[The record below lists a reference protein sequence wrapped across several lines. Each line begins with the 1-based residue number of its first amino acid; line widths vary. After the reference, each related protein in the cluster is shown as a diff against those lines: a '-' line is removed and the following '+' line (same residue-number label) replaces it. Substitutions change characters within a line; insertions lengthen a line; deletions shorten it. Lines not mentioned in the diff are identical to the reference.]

1 MNRTKKLVIAIG
13 TGLALASWAVAQAPV
28 VKPATAPATEA
39 ATPAVVPVD
48 QQPTKEQLAKLFEL
62 TQVHQQVASVTK
74 MMPAFIQRQMTAQM
88 AQLRKDHPEIS
99 SANEDQERAITKA
112 MDKLIENTANL
123 YSSDEMIAD
132 MTGLYQKYLTR
143 ADVDGMIDFYGSPAG
158 KHMLSQVPVIMKEFM
173 PLVAQRVNERS
184 KPLLDEFAKEVE
196 GITQPKTPATDK
208 PATN

>member
-1 MNRTKKLVIAIG
+1 MSKLSKLAIVIG
-13 TGLALASWAVAQAPV
+13 SGLALASWAAAQTPAG
-28 VKPATAPATEA
+28 KPAAAPAAEA

-62 TQVHQQVASVTK
+62 TQVNKQLASVTK

-88 AQLRKDHPEIS
+88 AQLRKDHPEIA

-112 MDKLIENTANL
+112 MDKLIEGTTNL

-143 ADVDGMIDFYGSPAG
+143 SDVDGMIDFYGSPAG
-158 KHMLSQVPVIMKEFM
+158 QHMLSQVPVIMKEFM
-173 PLVAQRVNERS
+173 PLVAQRMNERS
-184 KPLLDEFAKEVE
+184 KPLMDEFAKEVE
-196 GITQPKTPATDK
+196 GITQPKTPAADK
-208 PATN
+208 PAAN